1 MENISYIGLSQQMA
15 LQQQME
21 MTANN
26 LANMSTPGYKA
37 QHALFSEYLT
47 KPDGAEPIH
56 QSTNS
61 GGYRDSSN
69 GSLSQTHN
77 PFDVALQDKGFF
89 AVQGADGS
97 INYTRDGSFG
107 LNKDRQLVNKSGLP
121 VVNDNNE
128 PITVQADATQIRI
141 TEEGEITSEFGTI
154 GRIKV
159 VQFEDERTM
168 TRIGDNLYDAQG
180 QAEVVVT
187 RPRIVQGAVENSN
200 VNPVIEMNRMI
211 EVLRVY
217 QATQRMLQTDH
228 ERIRGAIQKLT
239 SV

>member
-37 QHALFSEYLT
+37 QYALFSEYLSN
-47 KPDGAEPIH
+47 PEDGDTIH
-56 QSTNS
+56 QSANS
-61 GGYRDSSN
+61 GGYRDLSN
-69 GSLSQTHN
+69 GSLTQTHN

-89 AVQGADGS
+89 AVQAAEG
-97 INYTRDGSFG
+97 IRYTRDGSFG

-121 VVNDNNE
+121 IVNDNNE

-159 VQFEDERTM
+159 VQFDDERGM
-168 TRIGDNLYDAQG
+168 TRIGDNMFDAQG
-180 QAEVVVT
+180 QAEIAVT

>member
-37 QHALFSEYLT
+37 QYALFSEYLSNPENGDT
-47 KPDGAEPIH
+47 IH
-56 QSTNS
+56 QSANS
-61 GGYRDSSN
+61 GGYRDLSN
-69 GSLSQTHN
+69 GSLTQTHN
-77 PFDVALQDKGFF
+77 QFDVALQDKGFF
-89 AVQGADGS
+89 AVQAPDG
-97 INYTRDGSFG
+97 IRYTRDGSFA
-107 LNKDRQLVNKSGLP
+107 LNKDRQLVTTAGLP
-121 VVNDNNE
+121 IVNDNNE

-159 VQFEDERTM
+159 VQFDDERSM
-168 TRIGDNLYDAQG
+168 TRIGDNMFDAQG
-180 QAEVVVT
+180 QAETVVT